1 MADALDDPS
10 LRLGYWDPAAE
21 HFRDAEGGELART
34 LQVPG
39 RQWTEV
45 RRDGLP
51 VAALDT
57 DDALAEN
64 PELVDAAATATLL
77 AVETGRLEGQLR
89 RSQAR
94 ALAAADA
101 ERRRIGRDLHD
112 TAQQRLLALRV
123 HLSLAGEQLQPD
135 EQPIVEEL
143 ERELD
148 EALDELQSIA
158 RGIYPQ
164 VLAEYGVAAAL
175 RSAVQRAA
183 IPISVTDEGLRR
195 HSSAVELAVYFCC
208 LEALQNVAKHAGPG
222 ASASVWLFDGDGELQ
237 FSVEDDGLGFEP
249 TRVDPGRAS
258 RTWPT
263 GFRPSAGRSGLTRA
277 PAAAPASRDT
287 SPSDGP
293 QVAASSAF
301 AALASA
307 ATPSPSMTANRITTC
322 HRCVCAVG
330 PHQTSSTSASAAAP

>member
-1 MADALDDPS
+1 MGSWPTHSTTRRCGSATGIPPPNTSAT
-10 LRLGYWDPAAE
+10 RRAASWRGRSE
-21 HFRDAEGGELART
+21 
-34 LQVPG
+34 VPG
-39 RQWTEV
+39 RQWTEI

-77 AVETGRLEGQLR
+77 AVETGRLEGELR

-123 HLSLAGEQLQPD
+123 HLSLAGEQLPPE

-237 FSVEDDGLGFEP
+237 FRVEDDGLGFEP
-249 TRVDPGRAS
+249 TRVDSG
-258 RTWPT
+258 T
-263 GFRPSAGRSGLTRA
+263 GLSN
-277 PAAAPASRDT
+277 
-287 SPSDGP
+287 
-293 QVAASSAF
+293 
-301 AALASA
+301 LADRLS
-307 ATPSPSMTANRITTC
+307 
-322 HRCVCAVG
+322 AVG
-330 PHQTSSTSASAAAP
+330 GSIRIDSSTGRGTRVAGHIPV

>member
-1 MADALDDPS
+1 MWIVFPVGFAIALLQADLFAGQAFRRLLSELANRPTPSGWHAIVADALDDPS
-10 LRLGYWDPAAE
+10 LRLGYWDPAAG

-34 LQVPG
+34 LQVSG

-123 HLSLAGEQLQPD
+123 HLSLAGEQLQPE
-135 EQPIVEEL
+135 EQPIVEQL

-237 FSVEDDGLGFEP
+237 FRVEDDGLGFEP
-249 TRVDPGRAS
+249 ARVDSGTGLSNLADRLSAVGGSIRIDSSTGRGTRV
-258 RTWPT
+258 
-263 GFRPSAGRSGLTRA
+263 AGHI
-277 PAAAPASRDT
+277 P
-287 SPSDGP
+287 
-293 QVAASSAF
+293 V
-301 AALASA
+301 
-307 ATPSPSMTANRITTC
+307 
-322 HRCVCAVG
+322 
-330 PHQTSSTSASAAAP
+330 